1 MPEKLKA
8 AAGSLNKS
16 SLLITYDKEVQ
27 YGNLDI
33 TNRNC
38 SGDVSTKR
46 F

>member
-1 MPEKLKA
+1 MPGELKTA
-8 AAGSLNKS
+8 ASSLNKS

-38 SGDVSTKR
+38 SGSVSIQR
-46 F
+46 V